1 MPAPTEHPL
10 IDQTTPRQPRFI
22 ENLLFGTTIDRVPS
36 LIPGVVLASVVVL
49 IAAGLAEVIN
59 SALGFDGLV
68 SFILVAIV
76 LGMAI
81 RNTVGLD
88 DRFSP
93 GIAFTLKKVLR
104 LGIILLG
111 IRLSLLD
118 VLEIG
123 GYGIPIVVGAVLTGL
138 VVATWATRRLGLS
151 DRLGTLIA
159 IGTGICGA
167 TAIVAAAPGIKAKEE
182 EVAYAVANITIF
194 GIAAMLLYPFFAN
207 LIFAGDVVKTGLFL
221 GTSIHET
228 AQVAGAGLI
237 YDQSFDVTAVPS
249 VADIAVVGKLV
260 RNAFMVVAIPGIT
273 YLYTQRRRNEG
284 ADHGE
289 RTRLLD
295 MVPVFILGFL
305 AMAALRSIG
314 DAGIDSGGR
323 AFGIWESGTWSDI
336 ISGIR
341 TWAEYTLATAMAGVG
356 LGTSINQLRGLG
368 LKPFIVGIAA
378 ALSVGAVSLGLV
390 SVFGPMISV

>member
-1 MPAPTEHPL
+1 MT
-10 IDQTTPRQPRFI
+10 DQPR
-22 ENLLFGTTIDRVPS
+22 ELRLYERLLFGTTIDQVPK

-49 IAAGLAEVIN
+49 VSAGLAEFVN
-59 SALGFDGLV
+59 NALGFDGLV

-76 LGMAI
+76 LGMVI
-81 RNTVGLD
+81 RNTVGLAD
-88 DRFSP
+88 IFAP
-93 GIAFTLKKVLR
+93 GVAFTLKKLLR

-118 VLEIG
+118 VAKIG
-123 GYGIPIVVGAVLTGL
+123 VFGIPIVVGAVLTGL
-138 VVATWATRRLGLS
+138 AVARVATKRLGLS

-159 IGTGICGA
+159 VGTGICGA
-167 TAIVAAAPGIKAKEE
+167 TAIVATAPGIRAKEE

-194 GIAAMLLYPFFAN
+194 GIAAMLLYPFLGNF
-207 LIFAGDVVKTGLFL
+207 IFGGDIVNTGMFL

-260 RNAFMVVAIPGIT
+260 RNALMVLVIPGVT
-273 YLYTQRRRNEG
+273 FLHARLARREG
-284 ADHGE
+284 ELPAEG
-289 RTRLLD
+289 TRILD

-305 AMAALRSIG
+305 AMAAIRSIG
-314 DAGIDSGGR
+314 DAAIDSGSL
-323 AFGIWESGTWSDI
+323 AFGIFNAEAWSDVTH
-336 ISGIR
+336 GIR

-356 LGTSINQLRGLG
+356 LGTSIKQLKGLG
-368 LKPFIVGIAA
+368 FKPFMVGITAA
-378 ALSVGAVSLGLV
+378 VAVGVVSVGLV
-390 SVFGPMISV
+390 SVFGPQISL

>member
-1 MPAPTEHPL
+1 MTDL
-10 IDQTTPRQPRFI
+10 DQTRPLRLYER
-22 ENLLFGTTIDRVPS
+22 LLFGTTIDQVPK

-49 IAAGLAEVIN
+49 VAAGLAEFIN

-76 LGMAI
+76 LGMII

-88 DRFSP
+88 SRFVP
-93 GIAFTLKKVLR
+93 GVGFTLKKVLR

-123 GYGIPIVVGAVLTGL
+123 IWGIPIVVGAVLTGL
-138 VVATWATRRLGLS
+138 AVARVATKRLGLS

-159 IGTGICGA
+159 VGTGICGA
-167 TAIVAAAPGIKAKEE
+167 TAIVATAPGIRAKEE

-194 GIAAMLLYPFFAN
+194 GIAAMLLYPFLGN
-207 LIFAGDVVKTGLFL
+207 LIFSGDIVNTGLFL

-237 YDQSFDVTAVPS
+237 YDQSFDVTAAPS

-260 RNAFMVVAIPGIT
+260 RNALMVLVIPGVT
-273 YLYTQRRRNEG
+273 YLHARLARKDGELPAEG
-284 ADHGE
+284 
-289 RTRLLD
+289 TRVLD

-305 AMAALRSIG
+305 VMATLRSIG
-314 DAGIDSGGR
+314 DAGIESGGQ
-323 AFGIWESGTWSDI
+323 AFGLFGEEAWSDVI
-336 ISGIR
+336 HGIR

-356 LGTSINQLRGLG
+356 LGTSINQLKGLG
-368 LKPFIVGIAA
+368 FKPFVVGITAA
-378 ALSVGAVSLGLV
+378 VAVGVVSVGLV
-390 SVFGPMISV
+390 SVFGPQISL

>member
-1 MPAPTEHPL
+1 MTDLATQREPN
-10 IDQTTPRQPRFI
+10 RW
-22 ENLLFGTTIDRVPS
+22 ENILFGTTADQVPT

-49 IAAGLAEVIN
+49 ISVAVAELIN

-76 LGMAI
+76 VGMVI

-88 DRFSP
+88 DRFAP
-93 GIAFTLKKVLR
+93 GIAFALKKLLR

-111 IRLSLLD
+111 IRLSILN
-118 VLEIG
+118 VLEVGI
-123 GYGIPIVVGAVLTGL
+123 YGIPVVVGAVLTGL
-138 VVATWATRRLGLS
+138 VAARIATKRLGLS

-194 GIAAMLLYPFFAN
+194 GIVAMVVYPFLGN
-207 LIFAGDVVKTGLFL
+207 LIFGGDIVKIGLFL

-237 YDQSFDVTAVPS
+237 YDQSFDVAAVPS

-260 RNAFMVVAIPGIT
+260 RNVLMVAVIPGLTFLHMRQIR
-273 YLYTQRRRNEG
+273 LEG
-284 ADHGE
+284 ETAGE
-289 RTRLLD
+289 RTKILD
-295 MVPVFILGFL
+295 MLPVFILGFL
-305 AMAALRSIG
+305 AMAVLRSIG

-323 AFGIWESGTWSDI
+323 AFGLFGEAAWDDVTH
-336 ISGIR
+336 GIR
-341 TWAEYTLATAMAGVG
+341 TWAEYTLATAMAAVG
-356 LGTSINQLRGLG
+356 LGTSIAQLKGLG
-368 LKPFIVGIAA
+368 IKPFVVGMSAA
-378 ALSVGAVSLGLV
+378 VAVGVVSVGLV
-390 SVFGPMISV
+390 SVFGPLISI